1 VIPSLVSCMEF
12 QVHRS
17 VGISV
22 MNVGEKTNV
31 TKSCEFLLYAF
42 QFVGISSH
50 NRVPHNAGVF
60 KR

>member
-1 VIPSLVSCMEF
+1 MEF
-12 QVHRS
+12 QVHKS

-31 TKSCEFLLYAF
+31 TKSCELLLYVF

-50 NRVPHNAGVF
+50 NGVPNNGGVF